1 MATQK
6 PLLVLDDEFIC
17 FVIYSTLVE
26 IIKIIKKHI
35 DCGL

>member
-1 MATQK
+1 METEN
-6 PLLVLDDEFIC
+6 PLLVLDGEFIC
-17 FVIYSTLVE
+17 FVIYSMLVE